1 MTQWFDSGYP
11 GRLEDGSAT
20 SETTCRFCSYTN
32 TDVFLDQINSSYD
45 ERWRN
50 FGILWAFI
58 IFNVFAAIGLYWLA
72 RVPKKQKKEKKEKKS
87 N

>member
-1 MTQWFDSGYP
+1 MTEWFESGYP
-11 GRLEDGSAT
+11 GRLELGSGT

-32 TDVFLDQINSSYD
+32 TDVFLDQINSSYAD
-45 ERWRN
+45 RWRN

-58 IFNVFAAIGLYWLA
+58 IFNIFAAIGLYWLA
-72 RVPKKQKKEKKEKKS
+72 RVPKKQKKEKKEKS